1 MLERSTQRGC
11 CRFKV
16 NRSEGAHD
24 YFLPLSLSRRRD
36 IAVLIHLFRDEAN
49 DNVAL
54 TIDVTGQNIPP
65 ISPSTD
71 WLFVEA
77 IDTVGRMLPWDMA
90 DLQCVLHLLSA
101 EGFYLLEPGVKDP
114 KKTTRWMGAAAA
126 SMKKR
131 WVARVAGSA
140 TSGGNPE
147 FSPRLSRHRST
158 HPEWLHSVVLKRL
171 FRDGLARN
179 CLVRTGVRRLRSP
192 GLGAGHIAS

>member
-1 MLERSTQRGC
+1 
-11 CRFKV
+11 V

-36 IAVLIHLFRDEAN
+36 IAVLIYLFRDEAT

-90 DLQCVLHLLSA
+90 DLQCVLHRLSA
-101 EGFYLLEPGVKDP
+101 EGFYLLGPGVKDP
-114 KKTTRWMGAAAA
+114 KKLP
-126 SMKKR
+126 
-131 WVARVAGSA
+131 AGWA
-140 TSGGNPE
+140 
-147 FSPRLSRHRST
+147 
-158 HPEWLHSVVLKRL
+158 
-171 FRDGLARN
+171 
-179 CLVRTGVRRLRSP
+179 RLRP
-192 GLGAGHIAS
+192 Q